1 MLAAPSDPIAVAAIP
16 VPAENTMTSGPSER
30 IRFLNPAELAPPPG
44 YSNVAEVRRGRIA
57 YIAGQVATD
66 SQGNLVGGTDL
77 RAQAE
82 QAFRNLGVALAA
94 IGCTAR
100 DLAKLT
106 VFVRDMRHIAE
117 YRAARDRFFATTNPP
132 ARPAVTLVEVSRLFA
147 DEFLIEI
154 EAVAVAN

>member
-1 MLAAPSDPIAVAAIP
+1 
-16 VPAENTMTSGPSER
+16 MTGDPSEP
-30 IRFLNPAELAPPPG
+30 IRFLDPAELAPPPG
-44 YSNVAEVRRGRIA
+44 YSNIAEVRHGRIA

-66 SQGNLVGGTDL
+66 SRGNLVGGNDL

-106 VFVRDMRHIAE
+106 VFVRDMRRISE
-117 YRAARDRFFATTNPP
+117 YRGARDRFFATTNPP
-132 ARPAVTLVEVSRLFA
+132 ARPAVTLIEVSRLFT

-154 EAVAVAN
+154 EAVAVAD

>member
-1 MLAAPSDPIAVAAIP
+1 
-16 VPAENTMTSGPSER
+16 MTGHSSER
-30 IRFLNPAELAPPPG
+30 IAFINPPGLAPPPG
-44 YSNVAEVRRGRIA
+44 YSNIAEVRHGRIA
-57 YIAGQVATD
+57 YIAGQVAID
-66 SQGNLVGGTDL
+66 ARGNLVGGDDL

-82 QAFRNLGVALAA
+82 QAFHNLGVALAA

-100 DLAKLT
+100 DIAKLT
-106 VFVRDMRHIAE
+106 VLVRDMSRIAE
-117 YRAARDRFFATTNPP
+117 YRAARDRFFATTDPP

>member
-1 MLAAPSDPIAVAAIP
+1 
-16 VPAENTMTSGPSER
+16 MTGDASER
-30 IRFLNPAELAPPPG
+30 IRFVNPAELAPPPG
-44 YSNVAEVRRGRIA
+44 YSNVVEVRRGRIV

-66 SQGNLVGGTDL
+66 QHGNLVGGGDF

-106 VFVRDMRHIAE
+106 VFVRDMSRIAE
-117 YRAARDRFFATTNPP
+117 YRAARDRFFGTTTPP

-147 DEFLIEI
+147 DPYLIEI
-154 EAVAVAN
+154 EAVAVTE